1 MARNKANEHLINNL
15 SKALHCATALDKQGL
30 TINSVELEG
39 RKPRIIIENNKRLQ
53 QVKSISVG
61 VLNTAGKRF
70 EKLSTE
76 VKGTDVQ
83 WLKTV

>member
-1 MARNKANEHLINNL
+1 MAINKANEHVIKNL
-15 SKALHCATALDKQGL
+15 SRALRCATELDKYGL

-39 RKPRIIIENNKRLQ
+39 RKPRIIIESCKRLK

-61 VLNTAGKRF
+61 VINTAEQRF
-70 EKLSTE
+70 ERLSTE